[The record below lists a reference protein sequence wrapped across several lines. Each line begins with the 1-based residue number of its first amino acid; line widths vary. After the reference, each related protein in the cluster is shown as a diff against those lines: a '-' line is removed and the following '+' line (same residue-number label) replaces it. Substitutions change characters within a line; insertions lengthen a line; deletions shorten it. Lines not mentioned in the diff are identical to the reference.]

1 MDEDLKSPELDQ
13 LFVAYRDATP
23 DTDGGADFM
32 PGLWKKIEAKR
43 TFDRR
48 FRFWTH
54 GMLTAALAGCLAM
67 GAFLFTQNA
76 PYSDY
81 LEVLEA
87 DNHIETDGGTFQP
100 VSLDAAQQPVSR
112 DAAQQNEPWIVVED
126 E

>member
-13 LFVAYRDATP
+13 LFNAYRAATP
-23 DTDGGADFM
+23 DVDGSADFM
-32 PGLWKKIEAKR
+32 PGLWKRIDAKR
-43 TFDRR
+43 NFNRR
-48 FRFWTH
+48 FRLWTH
-54 GMLTAALAGCLAM
+54 GMLTAALASCLAM

-87 DNHIETDGGTFQP
+87 EQHVDTEGGAFQP
-100 VSLDAAQQPVSR
+100 ANYEAAPATPANP
-112 DAAQQNEPWIVVED
+112 DPWIVVED